1 MGKETRI
8 FVTAS
13 VITLAIGFGACVTSQ
28 TEPAGATV
36 TPAPASTP
44 SPTQALTPSP
54 TPAPDIDYLPVL
66 NALFA
71 EETFRAQLKERLGLG
86 DEQVI
91 RLRAVAREETASLRR
106 AADERSATDALTR
119 AQERIT
125 AIIGAR
131 STAQLYALARERWSD
146 EIRGANGRED
156 PPPGVTPVVVTTP
169 GSAAPNAVPG
179 DTRIVINAPAYRMDV
194 FDNGELVKSY
204 QIGIGYPEFPLPGG
218 MRTANAIIFNPT
230 WTPPN
235 EPWVESPTSKVKV
248 GQKVEAGSSLNPL
261 GLVKVPIGSPSLIHG
276 GKSPA
281 KLGGFASHGCVGL
294 TNAQVIDLS
303 KRLARLGGVE
313 VTDDQ
318 IARYRR
324 KRTETKNI
332 ALRQPIPVE
341 LRYETIVVEDGK
353 LYIYRDVYERGTN
366 TEENLRSVLGV
377 YGVALENLSE
387 SERAQALAALD
398 QMGRNARGEKVP
410 AAAPTPHAAG
420 ADGPSPSA
428 TSSKLR
434 KAGSTSRRLTRQVKG
449 EKEMVIEIA
458 ALAGKGYSTPVELD
472 TGRENLHAAAARK
485 QK

>member
-1 MGKETRI
+1 MRKEARI

-13 VITLAIGFGACVTSQ
+13 VITLAIGFGACSTLQ
-28 TEPAGATV
+28 PEPAGATV

-54 TPAPDIDYLPVL
+54 TPAPDTDYLPVL

-71 EETFRAQLKERLGLG
+71 DEAFRAELKERLGLRE
-86 DEQVI
+86 EQVGS
-91 RLRAVAREETASLRR
+91 LRAVAREETSSLRR
-106 AADERSATDALTR
+106 AVDERSATAALTR
-119 AQERIT
+119 ARDRIT
-125 AIIGAR
+125 AIIGVEKTAR
-131 STAQLYALARERWSD
+131 LYALARERWSD
-146 EIRGANGRED
+146 DIRGVNGSEN
-156 PPPGVTPVVVTTP
+156 PPPGVTPVVATTP
-169 GSAAPNAVPG
+169 GAAAPNAVPG

-194 FDNGELVKSY
+194 FDNGKLVKSY
-204 QIGIGYPEFPLPGG
+204 QIGIGYPEFPLPAG

-230 WTPPN
+230 WTPPD
-235 EPWVESPTSKVKV
+235 EPWVESPRSKVKI
-248 GQKVEAGSSLNPL
+248 GQKVPAGSGLNPL

-313 VTDDQ
+313 ITDDQ
-318 IARYRR
+318 IAKYRQT
-324 KRTETKNI
+324 RTETKNI

-366 TEENLRSVLGV
+366 TEENLRNVLGV
-377 YGVALENLSE
+377 YGLALENLSE
-387 SERAQALAALD
+387 SERSQALAALD

-410 AAAPTPHAAG
+410 AAAPTLYADG
-420 ADGPSPSA
+420 ADGLSPSA
-428 TSSKLR
+428 ASSKLQ
-434 KAGSTSRRLTRQVKG
+434 KAGSTSRKLTRLIKG
-449 EKEMVIEIA
+449 EKEMVIEVA
-458 ALAGKGYSTPVELD
+458 ALAGKGYSAPMELD
-472 TGRENLHAAAARK
+472 TGKVNPHATAERK
-485 QK
+485 